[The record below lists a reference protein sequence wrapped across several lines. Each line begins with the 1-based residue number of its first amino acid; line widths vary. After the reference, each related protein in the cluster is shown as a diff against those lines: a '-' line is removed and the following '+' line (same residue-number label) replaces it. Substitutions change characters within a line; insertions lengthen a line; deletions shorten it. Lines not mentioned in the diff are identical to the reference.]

1 MAITKNPYQ
10 IKIAG
15 RLSYP
20 NLFEPKGFNGAT
32 PKYSAVFLLDKV
44 KDAEQIK
51 MIKTK
56 ISDMI
61 KEHFKGK
68 HPGADKLCLK
78 DGANK
83 PDTDGYGD
91 GMVFLSSSNLSKP
104 RVVDQSRNDIDKGD
118 PRIFGGVYV
127 VGVVTLWAQDN
138 EWGKRINASL
148 EAVQYA
154 RTGKSF
160 GSPPLNID
168 DAFDDLPEEDDA
180 EEEEVPAPAP
190 TPVKAPAKA
199 KAPAKVAVE
208 IEDESEDEAFT

>member
-1 MAITKNPYQ
+1 M
-10 IKIAG
+10 
-15 RLSYP
+15 
-20 NLFEPKGFNGAT
+20 
-32 PKYSAVFLLDKV
+32 FLLDKV

-78 DGANK
+78 DGAYK
-83 PDTDGYGD
+83 PNTDGYGD

-180 EEEEVPAPAP
+180 EEEEAPA
-190 TPVKAPAKA
+190 PVKAPAKA
-199 KAPAKVAVE
+199 SRTSAAQPRCGTSFTTG